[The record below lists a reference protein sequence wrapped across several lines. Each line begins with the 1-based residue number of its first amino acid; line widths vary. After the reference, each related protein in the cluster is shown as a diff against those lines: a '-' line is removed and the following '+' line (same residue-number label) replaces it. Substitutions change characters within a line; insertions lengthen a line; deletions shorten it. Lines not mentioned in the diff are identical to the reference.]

1 MTMKTAA
8 ILVSAALALAGCQ
21 QSGGYGTTPTSASNY
36 KLGDECGQ
44 LGWGTVLGAAAGGAA
59 GGLLGS
65 QFGRGSGNALATTAG
80 VLGGMVLGGFAGGA
94 VDKVNCAKAQEA
106 RQRALAASTP
116 IGQPV
121 QWRDPQSGAYGSF
134 TPTRDGRAPDG
145 APCREYQQEI
155 IINGERKQGV
165 GTACQQ
171 PDGSWKTV
179 S

>member
-1 MTMKTAA
+1 MKTGV
-8 ILVSAALALAGCQ
+8 LVGLIALALAGCEQ
-21 QSGGYGTTPTSASNY
+21 TGGYGAPPGSASNY
-36 KLGDECGQ
+36 NLGDKCGQ

-59 GGLLGS
+59 GGLIGS
-65 QFGRGSGNALATTAG
+65 QIGHGSGNALATTAG
-80 VLGGMVLGGFAGGA
+80 VLGGMLLGGYAGRSI
-94 VDKVNCAKAQEA
+94 DKVNCAEAMQA
-106 RQRALAASTP
+106 RQRALAASNP
-116 IGQPV
+116 VGQTI

-145 APCREYQQEI
+145 APCREYRQEI
-155 IINGERKQGV
+155 TIDGQLKQGV